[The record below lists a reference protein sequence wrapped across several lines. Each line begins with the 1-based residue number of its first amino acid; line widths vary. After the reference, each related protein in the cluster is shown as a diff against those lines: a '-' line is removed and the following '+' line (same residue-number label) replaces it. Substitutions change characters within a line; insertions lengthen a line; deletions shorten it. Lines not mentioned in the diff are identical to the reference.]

1 MIKLF
6 LHIIMWKIAIISKK
20 INSGILMRTGKTLSL
35 MQSQKPSKNKI
46 YRPQSTQAPK
56 ETVIKTEETDGSHDI
71 DWTQTDDDTKYESHG
86 MHVTGIVAG
95 NSKEA
100 AATGERFLGIAP
112 EAQVMFMRV
121 FANDVMGSAESLFIK
136 AIEDAVALGADV
148 INLSLGTANGAQL
161 SGSKPL
167 MEAIEKAK
175 KPVYQ
180 LL

>member
-1 MIKLF
+1 
-6 LHIIMWKIAIISKK
+6 
-20 INSGILMRTGKTLSL
+20 
-35 MQSQKPSKNKI
+35 
-46 YRPQSTQAPK
+46 
-56 ETVIKTEETDGSHDI
+56 
-71 DWTQTDDDTKYESHG
+71 